1 MKPRDVL
8 LALVVML
15 VWALNF
21 PISKLG
27 FVDFPP
33 ILFMALRFA
42 IVAALL
48 CPFFHPPRAKLKQ
61 IMLVSVTL
69 GTFHFSLMFSGLART
84 DSATAALLVQSQVPF
99 AALLA
104 ALFFKDRLTARSMI
118 GMAIALLGIA
128 LIVGEPRFGSDP
140 LPVAMILGAAFAWAV
155 ANIQFKQIG
164 AIDGFALTGWMAFFA
179 CPQLLILSLIL
190 EDHHLAAITHA
201 GWHGWGAIAY
211 GAIVITILSYGLWYP
226 LMRKYAVNQ
235 VIPYTLL
242 IPALTVAGSYLIL
255 GDRLDW
261 QSALGGATTIVGVA
275 VIVLR
280 RAPPPRSASAR

>member
-1 MKPRDVL
+1 MKPRDIL

-27 FVDFPP
+27 FGDFPP
-33 ILFMALRFA
+33 LLFMVLRFA
-42 IVAALL
+42 VVALLL
-48 CPFFHPPRAKLKQ
+48 CPFIRPPRAKLRQ
-61 IMLVSVTL
+61 IMLLSVTL

-104 ALFFKDRLTARSMI
+104 AFFFKERPNLRSAL
-118 GMAIALLGIA
+118 GMAIALLGVT
-128 LIVGEPRFGSDP
+128 LIVGEPRFGRDP
-140 LPVAMILGAAFAWAV
+140 LPVAMILAASLAWAI

-179 CPQLLILSLIL
+179 CPQLLALSFVL
-190 EDHHLAAITHA
+190 EDDHRTAIAQA
-201 GWHGWGAIAY
+201 GWRGWGAVAY
-211 GAIVITILSYGLWYP
+211 GAVVITILSYGLWYP
-226 LMRKYAVNQ
+226 LLRRYPVNQ
-235 VIPYTLL
+235 IMPYTLL
-242 IPALTVAGSYLIL
+242 IPVLTVAASYLML

-261 QSALGGATTIVGVA
+261 QSAIGGAVTILGVA
-275 VIVLR
+275 IIVLR
-280 RAPPPRSASAR
+280 RAEADRAPSAR

>member
-1 MKPRDVL
+1 MPATPEARKGRHSHALHERSPGRRMKPRDVL

-104 ALFFKDRLTARSMI
+104 ALVFKDRLTARSMV

-164 AIDGFALTGWMAFFA
+164 PIDGFALTGWMAFFA
-179 CPQLLILSLIL
+179 CPQLFVLSLIL

-201 GWHGWGAIAY
+201 GWHGWGAIALGPLLNTIPDY
-211 GAIVITILSYGLWYP
+211 GFGVP
-226 LMRKYAVNQ
+226 L
-235 VIPYTLL
+235 IPKFSVHQGIPSNLLLPALTLAGRLL
-242 IPALTVAGSYLIL
+242 IPPGPPA
-255 GDRLDW
+255 W
-261 QSALGGATTIVGVA
+261 QTLPA
-275 VIVLR
+275 
-280 RAPPPRSASAR
+280 

>member
-1 MKPRDVL
+1 MKLRDVL

-48 CPFFHPPRAKLKQ
+48 CPFFRPPRAKLKQ

-104 ALFFKDRLTARSMI
+104 AFFFKDRLTVRSMI

-164 AIDGFALTGWMAFFA
+164 AIDGFALTGWMTLFA
-179 CPQLLILSLIL
+179 CPQLVILSLII

-201 GWHGWGAIAY
+201 GWRGWGAIAY

-226 LMRKYAVNQ
+226 LMRKYAVSQ

-261 QSALGGATTIVGVA
+261 QSVLGGATTIVGVA
-275 VIVLR
+275 IIVLR
-280 RAPPPRSASAR
+280 RAPLPRPASVR

>member
-69 GTFHFSLMFSGLART
+69 GTFHFSLMFSALART
-84 DSATAALLVQSQVPF
+84 DSATA
-99 AALLA
+99 
-104 ALFFKDRLTARSMI
+104 
-118 GMAIALLGIA
+118 
-128 LIVGEPRFGSDP
+128 P
-140 LPVAMILGAAFAWAV
+140 LPPHTHL
-155 ANIQFKQIG
+155 
-164 AIDGFALTGWMAFFA
+164 
-179 CPQLLILSLIL
+179 PSPPLL
-190 EDHHLAAITHA
+190 
-201 GWHGWGAIAY
+201 
-211 GAIVITILSYGLWYP
+211 
-226 LMRKYAVNQ
+226 
-235 VIPYTLL
+235 
-242 IPALTVAGSYLIL
+242 
-255 GDRLDW
+255 
-261 QSALGGATTIVGVA
+261 
-275 VIVLR
+275 
-280 RAPPPRSASAR
+280 PPPPSPP

>member
-104 ALFFKDRLTARSMI
+104 ALVFKDRLTARSMV

-164 AIDGFALTGWMAFFA
+164 PIDGFALTGWMAFFA
-179 CPQLLILSLIL
+179 CPQLFILSLIL
-190 EDHHLAAITHA
+190 EDYHLAAITHA

-261 QSALGGATTIVGVA
+261 QSVLGGATTIVGVA
-275 VIVLR
+275 IIVLR
-280 RAPPPRSASAR
+280 RAPSPRSAPAR

>member
-8 LALVVML
+8 LALTVMV

-27 FVDFPP
+27 FQDFPP

-42 IVAALL
+42 IVATLL

-61 IMLVSVTL
+61 IVLVSITL
-69 GTFHFSLMFSGLART
+69 GTFHFSFMFSGLART

-104 ALFFKDRLTARSMI
+104 ALFFEDRLTLRI
-118 GMAIALLGIA
+118 LLGMAISIAGVA
-128 LIVGEPRFGSDP
+128 LIAGEPRFGSDP
-140 LPVAMILGAAFAWAV
+140 LPVAMILAASFAWAV

-164 AIDGFALTGWMAFFA
+164 TIDGFALTGWMAFFA
-179 CPQLLILSLIL
+179 CPQLVILSLLL
-190 EDHHLAAITHA
+190 EDHHLSAITQA

-211 GAIVITILSYGLWYP
+211 GAIVITIISYGLWYP

-235 VIPYTLL
+235 VVPYTLL
-242 IPALTVAGSYLIL
+242 IPALTVGASYLML
-255 GDRLDW
+255 GDRLGW

-275 VIVLR
+275 IIVLR
-280 RAPPPRSASAR
+280 RLPAAAAR